1 MLGSYDSSLHLV
13 MLGLEFLF
21 CLFWG
26 FLGGLLTIHYLSY
39 ID

>member
-1 MLGSYDSSLHLV
+1 MLGSYDSSFHLV

-21 CLFWG
+21 CFGVFW
-26 FLGGLLTIHYLSY
+26 GGLLTIHYLSY